1 MPFGRAKRADVD
13 ATTLRMKSTP
23 QRQQRPDTSPDPDEQ
38 LTIPLAGAGEDD
50 ETRRLDR
57 D

>member
-13 ATTLRMKSTP
+13 ATTLKMEPTTP
-23 QRQQRPDTSPDPDEQ
+23 RQQRPDASPDPDEQ
-38 LTIPLAGAGEDD
+38 LTIPLAGDDD
-50 ETRRLDR
+50 ETLRPDR